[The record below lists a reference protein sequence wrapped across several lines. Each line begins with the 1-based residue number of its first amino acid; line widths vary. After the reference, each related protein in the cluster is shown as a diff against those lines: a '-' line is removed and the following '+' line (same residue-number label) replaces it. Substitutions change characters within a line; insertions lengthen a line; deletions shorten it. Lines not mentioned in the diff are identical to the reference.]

1 MSFAGCFDNGMSSVR
16 NVCVYRLGYW
26 MEPISWRFTK
36 LNFVWTTYFRLCRW
50 LLRVCTLIYYL
61 FILLGSFFSLLLSVL
76 CVFFSLFSSSG
87 LLSSKTLTTAKL
99 YIYMK
104 YPVDNIIANG
114 LKIYQRDV
122 IAAIS
127 KQSNRRHWTILWVI
141 SRIQYMILSFFRIFS
156 WYSVIWMSHRLNKV
170 LPIFFLSLVLVS
182 IDALTFRLG

>member
-76 CVFFSLFSSSG
+76 CVFF
-87 LLSSKTLTTAKL
+87 
-99 YIYMK
+99 
-104 YPVDNIIANG
+104 
-114 LKIYQRDV
+114 
-122 IAAIS
+122 
-127 KQSNRRHWTILWVI
+127 
-141 SRIQYMILSFFRIFS
+141 LSFFFFWSSFFENPDNSKIVYLHEISRRQYYCQRPENLSTWCHCSDFQTIKPKTLNHIMSYFTH
-156 WYSVIWMSHRLNKV
+156 SVHDFVILSDFFLIQCHLNVSQIKQSTTH
-170 LPIFFLSLVLVS
+170 FFLSLVVVS